1 MEETFIDSRNMDLK
15 RHKLAFFQSMILL
28 KKLRF
33 FNVLCLSKID
43 GEKAFSDVLDR
54 KQVSEDYKKIGI

>member
-1 MEETFIDSRNMDLK
+1 MDLK
-15 RHKLAFFQSMILL
+15 RPKLAFFQSMILL

-43 GEKAFSDVLDR
+43 GEKAFPGVLDR

>member
-1 MEETFIDSRNMDLK
+1 MDLK

-43 GEKAFSDVLDR
+43 GEKAFPGVLDR
-54 KQVSEDYKKIGI
+54 KQVSEDYKKIGIQKAPY